1 MVHEIER
8 DLRRIRYPSLR
19 GCISDFE
26 RHSCSLPNLKR
37 VVARNV
43 ERLQTV
49 THDETPRSLGI
60 RTEGPG
66 ENPAVTDEGAR
77 FAAVSRMD
85 AIRSEVESFRMGRK
99 LNELFREASQLTE
112 RERAELAALLLES
125 LEGEPDEDVEAA
137 WVEEIERRVRQI
149 DSGEVETIPWEQVR
163 AELYARL
170 NDKR

>member
-1 MVHEIER
+1 
-8 DLRRIRYPSLR
+8 
-19 GCISDFE
+19 
-26 RHSCSLPNLKR
+26 
-37 VVARNV
+37 
-43 ERLQTV
+43 
-49 THDETPRSLGI
+49 
-60 RTEGPG
+60 
-66 ENPAVTDEGAR
+66 
-77 FAAVSRMD
+77 MD